1 MLNPSS
7 SETPN
12 FSQRQSVGARDEQ
25 QDVVWNQNVSDTLR
39 LYVLADGMGGHRNG
53 SLASQTAAQAFAA
66 HIDSHI
72 SGTHPESALK
82 AALYQANN
90 ALARVIKARP
100 DTEGMGTTLVAVL
113 LHLPDGAYS
122 FVSVGDS
129 PLYVFE
135 NGRLRR
141 INENHAFAAD
151 LEKLVSAGQMSRE
164 EAAQHPARHAI
175 TSAVMGKDIPRIDVR
190 SGVLP
195 PDALLLLASDGLQTL
210 DDAPDGDI
218 ATLLAQQGRDLDGCT
233 QALLDAVAARGRE
246 GQDNTSVIL
255 VCRSEHEAHTAP
267 VRKVANPTTL
277 NSQRRPSVLNPD
289 SGLMLP
295 PPQKP
300 KSSVFGVALLAG
312 MAVAGIAGL
321 LVLAL
326 YFRPPPQQQPE
337 QAKPAAS
344 APAAAASSAASVPV
358 LPAPDTSPAASRP
371 AAPASAP
378 AVPVLPAS
386 AASSEPAL

>member
-218 ATLLAQQGRDLDGCT
+218 AALLAQQGRDLDGCT

-255 VCRSEHEAHTAP
+255 VRRSEHYPHTAP

-277 NSQRRPSVLNPD
+277 NSQRRRPSVLNPD
-289 SGLMLP
+289 SGLMQP

-344 APAAAASSAASVPV
+344 APAAAASSAVSAPV
-358 LPAPDTSPAASRP
+358 LPDTPHAVSAPAV
-371 AAPASAP
+371 PASAP
-378 AVPVLPAS
+378 AVPVSPAS
-386 AASSEPAL
+386 AASSELAL

>member
-218 ATLLAQQGRDLDGCT
+218 AALLAQQGRDLDGCT

-255 VCRSEHEAHTAP
+255 VRRSEHEAHTAP

-289 SGLMLP
+289 SGLMQP

-300 KSSVFGVALLAG
+300 QSSVFGVALLAG

-344 APAAAASSAASVPV
+344 APAAAASSAASVSV

-371 AAPASAP
+371 AAPASVP
-378 AVPVLPAS
+378 TVPVLPAS